1 MRKALQRTFNI
12 SDTGS
17 QELMKASVWL
27 GLYYLAALAPVVL
40 LVYVADNMIS
50 QAAGLTDNVSLI
62 ACTAGALMFAA
73 LIYVAYRRSYKS
85 KYYSSCDEDQ
95 RMRMSLAEKIRRLPM
110 SYLGKRDV
118 ADFTSTVMD
127 DVKTVEGVLATSL
140 AEFLASVM
148 FALVTLV
155 ILACYNWRMTL
166 VLAAALPLAALAMAL
181 GRLVSE
187 GQNKRNRARRVDLSE
202 SLQEYLENMQAL
214 RSSPRMG
221 DYQKRLGEKAQKLV
235 PGLVGYELLAG
246 LGLSLGENFL
256 RAGLGFVM
264 VFGAAQL
271 SAGEVS
277 LAGFL
282 LFLLVSVR
290 LYEPLCVAVEKLGAL
305 IHALVSAGRIREI
318 LDHPVQ
324 EGASDVAFDGFDIE
338 FDHVSFAYDTRE
350 VIHDVSFSVP
360 QGSVTALVGPSGC
373 GKSTLCRL
381 AARFWDVNS
390 GSVRVGGVDVR
401 EVDPETLMRHFS
413 FVFQDVVLFND
424 SILNNIRIGRM
435 DATDE
440 EVREAARL
448 ACCDEF
454 VQALPQGYDTVIGE
468 NGKTLSGG
476 QRQRLSIARSILKD
490 APIILLDESTASI
503 DPENE
508 TRIQQALGR
517 LVKGKTVLIIA
528 HRLRSIADC
537 DQIVVI
543 KDGSVRE
550 VGAHEELMG
559 LHGLYAHLFELQ
571 SGRAWAPS
579 AGGSLADAPPAPGT
593 QPSSCG
599 A

>member
-1 MRKALQRTFNI
+1 MRKTLQRTFNI
-12 SDTGS
+12 SGQGS
-17 QELMKASVWL
+17 RELMKASVWL
-27 GLYYLAALAPVVL
+27 GLYYLAAALAPVVL
-40 LVYVADNMIS
+40 LVYVADNMVSRATDLADRIS
-50 QAAGLTDNVSLI
+50 LV
-62 ACTAGALMFAA
+62 ACTALALVFAA
-73 LIYVAYRRSYKS
+73 LIYLAYRQSYKS
-85 KYYSSCDEDQ
+85 KYCSSCDEDQ
-95 RMRMSLAEKIRRLPM
+95 RMRMSLAEKIRLLPM

-140 AEFLASVM
+140 AEFLASVAS
-148 FALVTLV
+148 ALVTLI
-155 ILACYNWRMTL
+155 ILAFYNWRMTL
-166 VLAAALPLAALAMAL
+166 VLAAVLPLASLAMAL

-214 RSSPRMG
+214 RSSPRMD
-221 DYQKRLGEKAQKLV
+221 DYQQRLGKKARKLV

-256 RAGLGFVM
+256 RAGLGLVM
-264 VFGAAQL
+264 VFGAVQL
-271 SAGEVS
+271 SSGELS

-318 LDHPVQ
+318 LDHPIQ
-324 EGASDVAFDGFDIE
+324 GGSSDVTFDGFDIE

-401 EVDPETLMRHFS
+401 QVDPEVLMKHFS

-440 EVREAARL
+440 EVCEAARL
-448 ACCDEF
+448 ACCDDF

-508 TRIQQALGR
+508 TRIQQAFGR

-543 KDGSVRE
+543 EDGGVRE
-550 VGAHEELMG
+550 VGAHEDLMG

-571 SGRAWAPS
+571 GGQTWAPS
-579 AGGSLADAPPAPGT
+579 ASASLADPEP
-593 QPSSCG
+593 
-599 A
+599 